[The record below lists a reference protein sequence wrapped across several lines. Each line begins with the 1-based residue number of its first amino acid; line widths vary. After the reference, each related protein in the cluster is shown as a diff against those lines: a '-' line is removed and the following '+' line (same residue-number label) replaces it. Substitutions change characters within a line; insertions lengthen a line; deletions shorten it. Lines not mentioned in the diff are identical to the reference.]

1 MTHDATSTDDRVLR
15 ELPFPDRAEVEADRE
30 RRRRAEA
37 RLLDD
42 ARVQAGARELD
53 AQGVLPVAVR
63 DEWVPMPDGTRL
75 HARIWAPVTDEPVPV
90 LLEYL
95 PYRLDDWTAPR
106 DSERHPWYAA
116 RGYAS
121 VRVDIRGTGSSDGL
135 FDDEYSEQELA
146 DGVALIEWLAERPWS
161 TGAVGAFGI
170 SWGGFNA
177 LQLAGRAPAALKAI
191 VTVCSTDDRYDN
203 DVHYMGGAV
212 LGIDMAS
219 WGGTMFAFNSRPPR
233 PEVVGA
239 DWIPRWRERLEHNR
253 PMTTT
258 WLSHQER
265 DDYWRHGS
273 VCEDYSSIRAA
284 VLAVGGWA
292 DPYRDAVLRL
302 VENVDAPVKGIIGPW
317 SHQYPDRGLA
327 PGPGIGFLQE
337 TLRWWDRWLQ
347 GIPTGVDEEPAL
359 RAWIN
364 DSEPPATYYANRTG
378 RWVAASSWPARET
391 FARTVPLSALRGG
404 GHGDVVVRS
413 PQSTGLDA
421 GRFFPFGNATDLP
434 PDQRAEDGR
443 SVCFDLMV
451 GDGDGD
457 GGDAPLDLLGRVVV
471 DLAVTSDV
479 PDATVILRLCDV
491 APDGASTLVTR
502 GVLNLNKRNGRDRAD
517 DPMEVRVERTV
528 RVELVSTGHSL
539 PAGHRLRIAVSSAYW
554 PWVWPHP
561 VEATLTVAPERSSVT
576 LPVWS
581 RGRDAG
587 PVDDGIVFEAPQRA
601 EPLAIRA
608 LPATS
613 DLPQRSVSHDVDTGE
628 WVLDVDP
635 GYGGGRVYPDGL
647 VFTEDSRETYRI
659 VDGDPLSA
667 SAESRWAIGLE
678 KPEWRAWLETS
689 SRVTASAAEFRV
701 ENTVTAWARDGGPEA
716 EVVLVAERSF
726 DERVPRT
733 SA

>member
-1 MTHDATSTDDRVLR
+1 MTDSTLF
-15 ELPFPDRAEVEADRE
+15 E
-30 RRRRAEA
+30 
-37 RLLDD
+37 
-42 ARVQAGARELD
+42 
-53 AQGVLPVAVR
+53 VAVR
-63 DEWVPMPDGTRL
+63 DEWIPLPDGTRL
-75 HARIWAPVTDEPVPV
+75 HARVWAPRVDRPVPV

-135 FDDEYSEQELA
+135 FVDEYSEQELT
-146 DGVALIEWLAERPWS
+146 DGIAIIEWLAAQPWS

-177 LQLAGRAPAALKAI
+177 LQLAGRAPEALKAI

-203 DVHYMGGAV
+203 DVHYIGGAV
-212 LGIDMAS
+212 LGIDMAA

-233 PEVVGA
+233 PEVVGS
-239 DWIPRWRERLEHNR
+239 DWVERWRERLEHGR
-253 PMTTT
+253 PMTPV

-273 VCEDYSSIRAA
+273 VCEDYGSIRAA

-302 VENVDAPVKGIIGPW
+302 VENLDAPVKGIIGPW

-337 TLRWWDRWLQ
+337 TLRWWDRWLRDE
-347 GIPTGVDEEPAL
+347 PNGVDAEPAL
-359 RAWIN
+359 RAFIN
-364 DSEPPATYYANRTG
+364 DSEPPATYYAERTG
-378 RWVAASSWPARET
+378 RWVAAEAWPSETTTARV
-391 FARTVPLSALRGG
+391 VPLAEMIGG
-404 GHGDVVVRS
+404 ASGTLLVRS

-443 SVCFDLMV
+443 SV
-451 GDGDGD
+451 
-457 GGDAPLDLLGRVVV
+457 RV
-471 DLAVTSDV
+471 DLPVDEPIDVLGSVAVTLSIASDV
-479 PDATVILRLCDV
+479 PHAHVVVRLCDV
-491 APDGASTLVTR
+491 APDGGSTLVTR
-502 GVLNLNKRNGRDRAD
+502 GVLNLDKRNGRERAD
-517 DPMEVRVERTV
+517 ALEPGVAEEVVV
-528 RVELVSTGHSL
+528 PLVSTGHRF

-561 VEATLTVAPERSSVT
+561 VEATLTIDPALSSVSI
-576 LPVWS
+576 PVWTRS
-581 RGRDAG
+581 T
-587 PVDDGIVFEAPQRA
+587 DDGVSFEPPEHA
-601 EPLAIRA
+601 EPIAIRR
-608 LPATS
+608 LPAST
-613 DLPQRSVSHDVDTGE
+613 DLPQRSVTHDVETGE

-635 GYGGGRVYPDGL
+635 GYGGGREYPDGL
-647 VFTEDSRETYRI
+647 LFTEESRETYRI

-667 SAESRWAIGLE
+667 TAESRWSIGLE
-678 KPEWRAWLETS
+678 KPDWRAWLETT
-689 SRVTASAAEFRV
+689 SRVTADADAYRIV
-701 ENTVTAWARDGGPEA
+701 NTVRAWARDGGPDAPVE
-716 EVVLVAERSF
+716 LVADHRF
-726 DERVPRT
+726 DDVVPRT

>member
-1 MTHDATSTDDRVLR
+1 MT
-15 ELPFPDRAEVEADRE
+15 DRE
-30 RRRRAEA
+30 QHQ
-37 RLLDD
+37 
-42 ARVQAGARELD
+42 VS
-53 AQGVLPVAVR
+53 VR
-63 DEWVPMPDGTRL
+63 DDWIPMPDGTRL
-75 HARIWAPVTDEPVPV
+75 HARIWAPRVEHPVPV

-116 RGYAS
+116 HGYAS

-135 FDDEYSEQELA
+135 FDDEYSVQELD
-146 DGVALIEWLAERPWS
+146 DGIAVIEWLANQPFS

-177 LQLAGRAPAALKAI
+177 LQLAGRAPDALKAI

-203 DVHYMGGAV
+203 DVHYIGGAV
-212 LGIDMAS
+212 LGIDMAA

-239 DWIPRWRERLEHNR
+239 DWVERWRERLEHNR
-253 PMTTT
+253 PMTPV
-258 WLSHQER
+258 WLAHQER
-265 DDYWRHGS
+265 DDYWKHGS
-273 VCEDYSSIRAA
+273 VCEDYGSIRAA

-302 VENVDAPVKGIIGPW
+302 VENIDAPVKGIIGPW

-337 TLRWWDRWLQ
+337 SLRWWDRWLR
-347 GIPTGVDEEPAL
+347 GDENGVEELPAL

-364 DSEPPATYYANRTG
+364 NSEPPATYYAERTG
-378 RWVAASSWPARET
+378 RWVAAEAWPSTATSDR
-391 FARTVPLSALRGG
+391 AVPLSSLVGG
-404 GHGDVVVRS
+404 AHGPVIVRS

-434 PDQRAEDGR
+434 TDQRAEDGR
-443 SVCFDLMV
+443 SVCFDLPV
-451 GDGDGD
+451 DEAFDV
-457 GGDAPLDLLGRVVV
+457 LGSVVV
-471 DLAVTSDV
+471 NLAVTSD
-479 PDATVILRLCDV
+479 ASHAHVIVRLCDV
-491 APDGASTLVTR
+491 APDGSSTLVTR
-502 GVLNLNKRNGRDRAD
+502 GVLNLDKRHGRDRAD
-517 DPMEVRVERTV
+517 ALEPGVEEDARVA
-528 RVELVSTGHSL
+528 LVSTGHRF

-561 VEATLTVAPERSSVT
+561 VEATLTLQPERSRVS
-576 LPVWS
+576 LPVWT
-581 RGRDAG
+581 RAT
-587 PVDDGIVFEAPQRA
+587 DDGVAFDPPEHA
-601 EPLAIRA
+601 EPLAIHR
-608 LPATS
+608 LPNS
-613 DLPQRSVSHDVDTGE
+613 SELPQRSVSYDVETGE

-635 GYGGGRVYPDGL
+635 GYGGGREYPDGL

-659 VDGDPLSA
+659 IDGDPLSA

-678 KPEWRAWLETS
+678 KPDWRAWLETT
-689 SRVTASAAEFRV
+689 SRVTADAHTFRV
-701 ENTVTAWARDGGPEA
+701 VNTVRAWARDGGPDA
-716 EVVLVAERSF
+716 EVELVSERHF
-726 DERVPRT
+726 DDIVPRT

>member
-1 MTHDATSTDDRVLR
+1 VTGGSDSGDPRLR
-15 ELPFPDRAEVEADRE
+15 GDP
-30 RRRRAEA
+30 
-37 RLLDD
+37 RLLPEP
-42 ARVQAGARELD
+42 R
-53 AQGVLPVAVR
+53 PVHEVDVR
-63 DEWVPMPDGTRL
+63 DEWVPLPDGTRL
-75 HARIWAPVTDEPVPV
+75 HARIWAPRVEHPVPV

-135 FDDEYSEQELA
+135 FDDEYSEQELD
-146 DGVALIEWLAERPWS
+146 DGIALIEWLAAQPWS

-212 LGIDMAS
+212 LGIDMAA

-239 DWIPRWRERLEHNR
+239 DWVSRWRERLEHNR
-253 PMTTT
+253 PMTPT
-258 WLSHQER
+258 WLAHQER

-273 VCEDYSSIRAA
+273 VCEDYSSITAA

-302 VENVDAPVKGIIGPW
+302 VSNLDAPVKGIIGPW

-337 TLRWWDRWLQ
+337 TLRWWDRWLLDQ
-347 GIPTGVDEEPAL
+347 PNGVDDEPAL

-364 DSEPPATYYANRTG
+364 DSEPPATYYAERTG
-378 RWVAASSWPARET
+378 RWVAAEAWPSTATRSRVE
-391 FARTVPLSALRGG
+391 PLELMIGG
-404 GHGDVVVRS
+404 EHGPVVARS

-434 PDQRAEDGR
+434 PDQRADDGR
-443 SVCFDLMV
+443 SVCFDLMI
-451 GDGDGD
+451 GGADDAS
-457 GGDAPLDLLGRVVV
+457 GDASGAASLDVLGTVVV
-471 DLAVTSDV
+471 DLAVTSDR
-479 PDATVILRLCDV
+479 PDANLIVRLCDV

-502 GVLNLNKRNGRDRAD
+502 GVLNLNKRHGRDRD
-517 DPMEVRVERTV
+517 DPMEVRVEQSV
-528 RVELVSTGHSL
+528 RVALVSTGHSF
-539 PAGHRLRIAVSSAYW
+539 PVGHRLRIAVSSAYW
-554 PWVWPHP
+554 PWIWPHAD
-561 VEATLTVAPERSSVT
+561 EAALTIDPQRSSVT
-576 LPVWS
+576 LPVWT
-581 RGRDAG
+581 RDG
-587 PVDDGIVFEAPQRA
+587 DDGVRFEEPERA
-601 EPLAIRA
+601 TPLAVRA
-608 LPATS
+608 LPSTS
-613 DLPQRSVSHDVDTGE
+613 DLPQRSVTHDVGTGE

-635 GYGGGRVYPDGL
+635 GYGGGREYPDGL

-667 SAESRWAIGLE
+667 TAESRWAIGLE
-678 KPEWRAWLETS
+678 KPDWKAWLETT
-689 SRVTASAAEFRV
+689 SRVTATTDDYLV
-701 ENTVTAWARDGGPEA
+701 VNTVRAWARDGGPSTEA
-716 EVVLVAERSF
+716 VLVADRRFE
-726 DERVPRT
+726 DVVPRT